1 MKRYAAAEVLF
12 DIGAGLAEGPAWDA
26 SRGRLSF
33 VDIEAGRVHVASLER
48 IEATVEIGTH
58 VGAAIPAAGG
68 GYLIARRDGFVRLA
82 PDGSQVPIAL
92 PLADVPRL
100 RFNDGKADPQ
110 GRAWAG
116 TMPYDDADGLGVLY
130 RLDGTAAVPAVTGTS
145 LSNGLGWSADGRT
158 MYFIDTRVRRV
169 DAFDYDALTAMPSR
183 RRVLIDF
190 GDLEGAP
197 DGMCVDDDGCLWV
210 AAWDG
215 AAVHRFAPDGRRI
228 GMLPLPV
235 SRPTSCCFAGDVL
248 VVTSAAGGL
257 DDTQRAREPHAG
269 AVFACRPGVSGPPAT
284 SWVPGA

>member
-1 MKRYAAAEVLF
+1 MKRYADAEVLF
-12 DIGAGLAEGPAWDA
+12 DMGAGLAEGPAWDA
-26 SRGRLSF
+26 SHGRLSF

-48 IEATVEIGTH
+48 IEATVEIGAH

-68 GYLIARRDGFVRLA
+68 GYLIARRDGFVRLG

-92 PLADVPRL
+92 PLADLPAL
-100 RFNDGKADPQ
+100 RFNDGKADPH

-116 TMPYDDADGLGVLY
+116 TMPYEDADGLGTLY
-130 RLDGTAAVPAVTGTS
+130 RLDGATAAAMVTGTG
-145 LSNGLGWSADGRT
+145 LSNGLGWSPDGRT
-158 MYFIDTRVRRV
+158 MYFIDTRARRV
-169 DAFDYDALTAMPSR
+169 DAFDYDLPTATPGR

-190 GDLEGAP
+190 GDLAGAP

-228 GMLPLPV
+228 GMLPLPA

-257 DDTQRAREPHAG
+257 DDAQRTREPHAG

-284 SWVPGA
+284 PWVPGA